1 MWFIFQVSNK
11 NMHLFSDF
19 FNTCLMYE
27 KYETL
32 TVSLSYNSIKE
43 SSQLMHSF
51 KVLNGNFKKLREV
64 EWFLISVE
72 LSEMNECAIKV
83 SCWKY
88 FMWRIPLKFLPN

>member
-19 FNTCLMYE
+19 FNTCLIYE

-51 KVLNGNFKKLREV
+51 KVLNGNKKKLREV

-72 LSEMNECAIKV
+72 LSEMIECAITV

-88 FMWRIPLKFLPN
+88 FMWRIPLKFFPN

>member
-19 FNTCLMYE
+19 FNTCLIYE

-51 KVLNGNFKKLREV
+51 KVLNGNLKKMREV

-72 LSEMNECAIKV
+72 LSEMIECAITV